1 MKHIHMKKPDIKG
14 FFQKIRNL
22 KMQDIKEHFKE
33 RKERRRQILEK
44 RRNGKFARKMQPVY
58 RMMNRLSLVLHYL
71 LACVLNFIIE
81 IISRHSLFEAWDYLV
96 GTPKVFFFNAF
107 LIFATFSIVYLVRR
121 RVFCTDPAQCFS
133 GWRLEFAMDICC
145 LKGLRRSMHRI

>member
-58 RMMNRLSLVLHYL
+58 RMMNRLH
-71 LACVLNFIIE
+71 
-81 IISRHSLFEAWDYLV
+81 
-96 GTPKVFFFNAF
+96 
-107 LIFATFSIVYLVRR
+107 
-121 RVFCTDPAQCFS
+121 
-133 GWRLEFAMDICC
+133 
-145 LKGLRRSMHRI
+145 

>member
-44 RRNGKFARKMQPVY
+44 RRNGKFARKMQPVQDDESTFIST
-58 RMMNRLSLVLHYL
+58 SLP
-71 LACVLNFIIE
+71 
-81 IISRHSLFEAWDYLV
+81 V
-96 GTPKVFFFNAF
+96 G
-107 LIFATFSIVYLVRR
+107 
-121 RVFCTDPAQCFS
+121 
-133 GWRLEFAMDICC
+133 MC
-145 LKGLRRSMHRI
+145 LKLHHRDHIQAFPV

>member
-81 IISRHSLFEAWDYLV
+81 TISRHSLFEAWDYLV
-96 GTPKVFFFNAF
+96 GTPKVFSSTPF
-107 LIFATFSIVYLVRR
+107 
-121 RVFCTDPAQCFS
+121 
-133 GWRLEFAMDICC
+133 
-145 LKGLRRSMHRI
+145 

>member
-58 RMMNRLSLVLHYL
+58 RMMNRLSILNVRLVMSFMTVSFQTCRL
-71 LACVLNFIIE
+71 LQIICPGSKKVVLLLPN
-81 IISRHSLFEAWDYLV
+81 V
-96 GTPKVFFFNAF
+96 
-107 LIFATFSIVYLVRR
+107 
-121 RVFCTDPAQCFS
+121 
-133 GWRLEFAMDICC
+133 
-145 LKGLRRSMHRI
+145 

>member
-58 RMMNRLSLVLHYL
+58 RMTFISTSLP
-71 LACVLNFIIE
+71 
-81 IISRHSLFEAWDYLV
+81 V
-96 GTPKVFFFNAF
+96 G
-107 LIFATFSIVYLVRR
+107 
-121 RVFCTDPAQCFS
+121 
-133 GWRLEFAMDICC
+133 MC
-145 LKGLRRSMHRI
+145 LKLHHRDHIQAFPV